1 MKPQAEHP
9 RRIPL
14 AGLVVRR
21 AIAASVKRLLDNES
35 GVLAGRG
42 VEPVHQARVAVRRLR
57 SDLRTFRE
65 LVDARWS
72 GKLRQE
78 LRWLGG
84 ELGAVRDYDVFLSR
98 LRAAAKRSGA
108 AGDPN
113 IAALIAAARDAR
125 SASRAHMV
133 EALRSSRYSRLRS
146 RLELA
151 ARSPRLTLAARLNAS
166 QAFPKIVKRRKK
178 KIKEA
183 ADGLPARPSFAALHR
198 IRILSKR
205 LRYAAEAI
213 EGAAGEQAASLA
225 KSAERLQDVLGELND
240 AVTACGLLRRMR
252 ARQELALAANALL
265 ALEIEAVGRARDA
278 WPAVYQ
284 KLATTELPSWR

>member
-1 MKPQAEHP
+1 MPM
-9 RRIPL
+9 
-14 AGLVVRR
+14 AGLVVRH
-21 AIAASVKRLLDNES
+21 AIAASVKRLLDNEA
-35 GVLAGRG
+35 GAIAGRG

-98 LRAAAKRSGA
+98 LRSAAKRSGA

-113 IAALIAAARDAR
+113 VTALIAAARDAR
-125 SASRAHMV
+125 SAARAHMIV
-133 EALRSSRYSRLRS
+133 ALRSGRYSRLRS
-146 RLELA
+146 QLELA
-151 ARSPRLTLAARLNAS
+151 ARSPRLTLAARLTAS
-166 QAFPKIVKRRKK
+166 QAIPKIVKRRKK
-178 KIKEA
+178 KVANA
-183 ADGLPARPSFAALHR
+183 AEQLPMRPSFEALHR

-213 EGAAGEQAASLA
+213 EAVAGEQAASLA
-225 KSAERLQDVLGELND
+225 KAAERLQDVLGELND
-240 AVTACGLLRRMR
+240 AVCACRLLRRMR
-252 ARQELALAANALL
+252 TRQELALAANAIL

-278 WPAVYQ
+278 WPAAFQ
-284 KLATTELPSWR
+284 KLNSTELPSWR